1 MERVYTRLPI
11 FRISNLIRPVFIS
24 VFSRSL
30 SLPLSLNRLEET
42 KTQCCC
48 EAEEKNLVR
57 GVMKFW
63 KILSS
68 LIGET
73 LPEWRDK
80 YLSYKDLK
88 KYLKRFYPKDDSG
101 NPPAKR
107 RRLDLDWYVSS
118 DSPDCLPELSKDYF
132 VRLLEGEVEKFNG
145 FFVEKEE
152 DYIIR
157 LKELQDMITKAKD
170 SNEELMQ
177 VGRELV
183 DFHGEMVLLV
193 NYSALNYT
201 GLVKILKKYEKKSGA
216 LIRLPFIQN
225 VLQEPFS
232 ATDILNK
239 LVKECESLLEQVFSM
254 NDPLAPLEATDKEEG
269 SNCDA
274 AARSTQTIL
283 KIPNELEEIK
293 HMEGMYMR
301 LTLSALHGL
310 KKIRSES
317 STVSEYSLPPF

>member
-1 MERVYTRLPI
+1 
-11 FRISNLIRPVFIS
+11 
-24 VFSRSL
+24 
-30 SLPLSLNRLEET
+30 
-42 KTQCCC
+42 
-48 EAEEKNLVR
+48 
-57 GVMKFW
+57 MKFW

-88 KYLKRFYPKDDSG
+88 KYLNRFYPKDDPN

-107 RRLDLDWYVSS
+107 RRLDLDLYVSS
-118 DSPDCLPELSKDYF
+118 DAPVCLPELSKDYF
-132 VRLLEGEVEKFNG
+132 LRLLEDEVEKFNG
-145 FFVEKEE
+145 FFVDKEE

-157 LKELQDMITKAKD
+157 VKELQDMITKAKD

-183 DFHGEMVLLV
+183 DFHGEMVLLK

-216 LIRLPFIQN
+216 PIRLPFIQN
-225 VLQEPFS
+225 VSQQPFS

-239 LVKECESLLEQVFSM
+239 LVKDCESMLCQVFSM
-254 NDPLAPLEATDKEEG
+254 NDPSAPLEATDKEEG

-274 AARSTQTIL
+274 ATGSTQTIL

-293 HMEGMYMR
+293 HMEGMYLK

-310 KKIRSES
+310 KMIRSES
-317 STVSEYSLPPF
+317 STVSEYSLPPL